1 MTASSRLALL
11 LLPLVALLA
20 HQLRDRDYTGPVVDP
35 GSAGHLRIMELT
47 LARQAAPARDRF
59 LAPPE
64 LTGLADSPLFD
75 SAVAGLAQMVLADHA
90 RGPALGGVTEAEL
103 ESFALAVGPGLG
115 MVTLIALFFAVQ
127 VGARGAHRA
136 WAGLLAAGMF
146 AIGPSAVEV
155 GTAGTF
161 DRGTLHA
168 LFAALVLTTS
178 SQLARSEQ
186 GADLLQG
193 GLTAGLAIGAALIC
207 GPQGLILVPFA
218 WGAGWIAARSA
229 SDRVGEGAAIARQA
243 GLFLALV
250 AAIVLTLA
258 GSQLGDDGLGARWL
272 KGSSELAFLGGI
284 PFLLPRLLGLARAR
298 AKVRLGLM
306 VMLVASLVILPLS
319 LGNLGSALRPRW
331 IDAAASA
338 DPLSAFMRTPVLWL
352 APWLVPHAALLARR
366 TGNRLLGLAGF
377 VAGLASLATLL
388 DPSAASTLAV
398 VVAFLAGLVVSELV
412 REARGSTALLAGAFS
427 VALPGACLLSVPSR
441 PAGSG
446 VAPEVVEALRWTRDE
461 TPSSGPWNSAES
473 LQDYSVLAPVYWGP
487 LVAYHAR
494 RPPFATGTGLLEDRE
509 RVAEAMR
516 AYLSST
522 ARELAEF
529 MGARGIRYVLAGGE
543 VIEEWE
549 AISRV
554 GGGPGDV
561 AGSTLWRLTTLAPEG
576 SEEAD
581 YFSLERV
588 FGTTEIILDGEG
600 YTVPRVALYRLDPP
614 VTDGGDAPQ
623 LRSR

>member
-20 HQLRDRDYTGPVVDP
+20 HQLRDRDYDGPVVDP
-35 GSAGHLRIMELT
+35 GSAAHLRIMELT

-64 LTGLADSPLFD
+64 LTGLPDSPLFD
-75 SAVAGLAQMVLADHA
+75 AAVAGLAQLLLADDS

-103 ESFALAVGPGLG
+103 ESFALAAGPGLG
-115 MVTLIALFFAVQ
+115 MVTLIALFFAVH

-136 WAGLLAAGMF
+136 WAGLLAAVMF

-161 DRGTLHA
+161 DRGALHA

-193 GLTAGLAIGAALIC
+193 GLTAGLAIGAALVC

-218 WGAGWIAARSA
+218 WGAGWIVARTGP
-229 SDRVGEGAAIARQA
+229 DRVVEGAAIARQA

-258 GSQLGDDGLGARWL
+258 GSQLGEDGLGARWL
-272 KGSSELAFLGGI
+272 RGSSELAFLGGI
-284 PFLLPRLLGLARAR
+284 PFLLPRLLGFSRAR
-298 AKVRLGLM
+298 AGVRLVFM
-306 VMLVASLVILPLS
+306 VMGAASLVILPLS
-319 LGNLGSALRPRW
+319 LGNLGIALRPRW
-331 IDAAASA
+331 IEAAASA
-338 DPLSAFMRTPVLWL
+338 DPLRAFMGTPSLWL
-352 APWLVPHAALLARR
+352 VPWLVPHAVILARR
-366 TGNRLLGLAGF
+366 TGNGLLGLAGLA
-377 VAGLASLATLL
+377 AGLASLATLL

-398 VVAFLAGLVVSELV
+398 VVAFLTGLVVAELAQEV
-412 REARGSTALLAGAFS
+412 RRSTALFTGASS
-427 VALPGACLLSVPSR
+427 VVLLGAALLFAPSR
-441 PAGSG
+441 PAASG
-446 VAPEVVEALRWTRDE
+446 VAPDVVEALRWMRDG

-473 LQDYSVLAPVYWGP
+473 LQDYSVLAPVSWGP

-494 RPPFATGTGLLEDRE
+494 RPPCATGAGLLEDRQ

-516 AYLSST
+516 AYGSST

-529 MGARGIRYVLAGGE
+529 MVARGIRYVLAGGE
-543 VIEEWE
+543 AILEWE
-549 AISRV
+549 AISGV
-554 GGGPGDV
+554 GGGPGEV

-576 SEEAD
+576 SDEAN

-614 VTDGGDAPQ
+614 MTDGGDAPQ